1 MTLDTLALDR
11 RFDAR
16 VIPARQRARAA
27 DGRLREAVVLM
38 ALLNLLVW
46 GGMIAATRGLID
58 VHQLADQAWAQGARW
73 IAALPQVS
81 VTISR

>member
-1 MTLDTLALDR
+1 MTLDSLALDR
-11 RFDAR
+11 RFETRAA
-16 VIPARQRARAA
+16 PARQRARAA

-58 VHQLADQAWAQGARW
+58 VHQLADQAWALGARW

-81 VTISR
+81 VTISH

>member
-11 RFDAR
+11 RFEAR
-16 VIPARQRARAA
+16 VTPAQQRARAA
-27 DGRLREAVVLM
+27 DGRLRDAVVLM

-58 VHQLADQAWAQGARW
+58 VHQLADQVWSWA
-73 IAALPQVS
+73 AAGLAAMPHVNI
-81 VTISR
+81 TISH